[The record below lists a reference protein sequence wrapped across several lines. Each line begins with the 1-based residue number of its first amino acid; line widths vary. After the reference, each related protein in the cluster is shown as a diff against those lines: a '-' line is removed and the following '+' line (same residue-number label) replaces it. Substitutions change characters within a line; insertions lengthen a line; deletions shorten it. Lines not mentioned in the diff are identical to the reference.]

1 MDSRTGEIM
10 EEQALRRKLGDADFD
25 RFAKSIPD
33 DDGRPT
39 ALSPRH
45 QRILHERGSVKI
57 GRNDPCACGSG
68 KKFKKCC
75 YAK

>member
-10 EEQALRRKLGDADFD
+10 EHTELLRKLGPDFD
-25 RFAKSIPD
+25 RFAKKTD
-33 DDGRPT
+33 VR
-39 ALSPRH
+39 ALSARH
-45 QRILHERGSVKI
+45 RRILNDTGRVKI

-75 YAK
+75 YTRG